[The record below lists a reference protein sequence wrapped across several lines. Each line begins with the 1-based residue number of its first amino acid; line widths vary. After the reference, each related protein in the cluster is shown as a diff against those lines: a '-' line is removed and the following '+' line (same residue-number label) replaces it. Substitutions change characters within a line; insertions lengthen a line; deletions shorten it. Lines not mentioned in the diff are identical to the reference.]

1 MLDRMPAAVAA
12 VTDAEFQTSVLQS
25 DRPVLVD
32 FWATWCGPC
41 RMIAPVVE
49 DLAGELGEQ
58 VRFMKMDID
67 ANPETAMRLGIL
79 SIPTLI
85 IFKDGRPVERQSGYH
100 PAIKRDL
107 RQKIESVLA

>member
-1 MLDRMPAAVAA
+1 MGAVGT
-12 VTDAEFQTSVLQS
+12 VTDAEFESKVLKS

-49 DLAGELGEQ
+49 QLADELGDR
-58 VRFMKMDID
+58 VTFLKMDVD
-67 ANPETAMRLGIL
+67 ANNQTPQSLGIM

-85 IFKDGRPVERQSGYH
+85 LFKDGKQAERKVGF
-100 PAIKRDL
+100 KGGLKEEL
-107 RQKIESVLA
+107 RERLTALV